1 VNQRFYY
8 TVGVTALFNFMNG
21 LVEGVGEGVGI
32 EFNPSYVKLASE
44 PLAKRGY
51 LRLIDMIS
59 RSRCNVGL
67 LCSSV
72 VKLYFVASD
81 NEDHTP

>member
-8 TVGVTALFNFMNG
+8 TVAVTALFNFMKW
-21 LVEGVGEGVGI
+21 LVEGVGI

-51 LRLIDMIS
+51 LRPIDMIS

-72 VKLYFVASD
+72 GNLYFVASD